1 MNLDIFINGIEDI
14 NKEIKIKAEERVD
27 NLAKPPKS
35 LGELENIAV
44 KIAAITGRVKNNIN
58 KKAVIIFSADN
69 GVVEEGVASTPQIV
83 TLTQTI
89 NFTKGKTGV
98 AVFAKATGTDMKV
111 YDLGI
116 NSDIIIENVKNK
128 KIAKGTKNIAKGPAM
143 TRKQC
148 IEAIEIGIEAVKEC
162 KDENYDLIGL
172 GEMGIGNTS
181 TSSAVLMAL
190 TGVSADEAVGFGAG
204 LTIEAFNHKK
214 EVIKRA
220 LEINKIDNSDIID
233 ILAKLGGFDIAAM
246 VGAYIGAAYYKIP
259 IVIDGFI
266 TVVAALAAIR
276 LNGKIKDYI
285 FPSHCSRENG
295 YNIAIEEL
303 GLTAILNLNMALG
316 EGSGAVIAFGI
327 IESALAMMNNMATF
341 KEAEIN
347 SSYLDILRN

>member
-35 LGELENIAV
+35 LGELENIAI
-44 KIAAITGRVKNNIN
+44 KIAAITGQIKNNIN

-69 GVVEEGVASTPQIV
+69 GIVEEGVASTPQIV
-83 TLTQTI
+83 TLAQTI
-89 NFTKGKTGV
+89 NFTRGKTGV
-98 AVFAKATGTDMKV
+98 AVFAKANGTDIKV

-116 NSDIIIENVKNK
+116 NSDVIIENVKNR

-143 TRKQC
+143 TREQC
-148 IEAIEIGIEAVKEC
+148 IKAIEIGIEAVKEC
-162 KDENYDLIGL
+162 KDENYDLIAL

-190 TGVSADEAVGFGAG
+190 TGVSAEMAVGFGAG

-214 EVIKRA
+214 EVINRA
-220 LEINKIDNSDIID
+220 LKVNKIDSSDVVD

-266 TVVAALAAIR
+266 SVVAALAATR
-276 LNGKIKDYI
+276 LNEKIKNYL
-285 FPSHCSRENG
+285 FPSHCSRETG

-303 GLTAILNLNMALG
+303 GLRAILNLNMALG